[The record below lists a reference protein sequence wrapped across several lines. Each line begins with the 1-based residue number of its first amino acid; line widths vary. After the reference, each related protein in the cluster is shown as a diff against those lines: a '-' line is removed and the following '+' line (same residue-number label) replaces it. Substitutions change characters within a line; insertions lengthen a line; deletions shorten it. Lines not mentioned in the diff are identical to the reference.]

1 MENEENQKP
10 VSHRF
15 PQPLE
20 IPNDAIPT
28 FPQPRRG
35 AGKWKTKPQLS
46 HFPACCLFF
55 SERRPGARFAPLQAH
70 RSIRKCY
77 TKRVELCG
85 RLASIHD
92 SQERSHL
99 VLHRKKLRDRTDA
112 YSSMVAARLAE
123 DFGG

>member
-35 AGKWKTKPQLS
+35 AEKWKTKLQVS

-70 RSIRKCY
+70 RSIRKCSEY
-77 TKRVELCG
+77 LLPSAPG
-85 RLASIHD
+85 S
-92 SQERSHL
+92 
-99 VLHRKKLRDRTDA
+99 RTQARIADA
-112 YSSMVAARLAE
+112 VADEAARRVGTMA
-123 DFGG
+123 